1 MIDEADMIMGDEE
14 ELEDDEMGD
23 DEDDADMDDDDLAL
37 PEEDD
42 EM

>member
-1 MIDEADMIMGDEE
+1 MIEDADMIMGEE
-14 ELEDDEMGD
+14 DELEEDELGD